1 MKPCGVVV
9 ATEDD
14 ALDPKLLRKTA
25 TRISAE
31 AVEAKGSHVVLLGR
45 PDAVADV
52 IDKTASRKTK

>member
-1 MKPCGVVV
+1 M